1 MQTPHHLACVQFRH
15 LVRLQLPWSRPPATA
30 WGRAADLPDLGHAA
44 WGWRSDAPA
53 QVLWLPGDGFGAV
66 ALGSPT
72 PPRGLPTPLPS
83 AEMEGVGGMGGGP
96 GRKNQVEREEVGG
109 ESLLNWSQ
117 LSYKSRA
124 FQIGSIAGVECKK
137 LAPKRWGEPLFNM

>member
-1 MQTPHHLACVQFRH
+1 
-15 LVRLQLPWSRPPATA
+15 
-30 WGRAADLPDLGHAA
+30 
-44 WGWRSDAPA
+44 
-53 QVLWLPGDGFGAV
+53 
-66 ALGSPT
+66 
-72 PPRGLPTPLPS
+72 
-83 AEMEGVGGMGGGP
+83 MEGVGGMGGGP

-137 LAPKRWGEPLFNM
+137 LAPKSWGEPLFNM